1 MKTEKESGQRLQ
13 RGAIIW
19 FLGVEDIHYSDYKKD
34 DSSFE
39 KPQRGHQKSNKKILE
54 RLLLLLN
61 NNNND
66 NFSSKIT

>member
-34 DSSFE
+34 ESSFE
-39 KPQRGHQKSNKKILE
+39 KLQRGHQKSNKIHSRKIA
-54 RLLLLLN
+54 
-61 NNNND
+61 
-66 NFSSKIT
+66 FASQQQ

>member
-39 KPQRGHQKSNKKILE
+39 KLQRGHQKSNKKTYS
-54 RLLLLLN
+54 RKMA
-61 NNNND
+61 
-66 NFSSKIT
+66 FASQH

>member
-34 DSSFE
+34 ESSFE
-39 KPQRGHQKSNKKILE
+39 KLQRGHQNSNKKHS
-54 RLLLLLN
+54 R
-61 NNNND
+61 
-66 NFSSKIT
+66 KIAFASQQQ